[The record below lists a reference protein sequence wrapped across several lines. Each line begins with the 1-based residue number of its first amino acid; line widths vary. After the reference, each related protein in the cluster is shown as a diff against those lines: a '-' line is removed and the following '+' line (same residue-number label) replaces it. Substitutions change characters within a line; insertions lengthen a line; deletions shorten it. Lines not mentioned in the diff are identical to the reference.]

1 MEVWKVHFGWLVK
14 AAGMAAS
21 FFDVLQL
28 CSEKSNLVDLF
39 VMIVS
44 QIWTRRNKL
53 RVGKGAAPL
62 DMINQLASASLQVFL
77 QSSLNPTKV
86 PSPLK
91 VTKWLPPPSNWVKI
105 NFDGA
110 TFSDSSSAGLGAII
124 RNDLVATTSIEE
136 DLLTSILCRTYGSIE
151 LTFQHVVKNDQLEKG
166 VTPSYNQ
173 KDKLAHIQFIGL
185 PFYKLMLYLK
195 REFLGAADMIR
206 LLHAAKGCER
216 GVEMGGSGLE
226 RKVLDM
232 FEVGPY
238 ESSYQM
244 GSPIGQTPK
253 PQLLLKTFTDNNQ
266 KKFPSYWDELI
277 LGTVEG
283 SEVPFLPRLFPPLLP
298 KTTIISDVDSPDECS
313 DVLIVS
319 DSMAVAAHYDEDANV
334 ALVGHTYLIKGMLSN
349 ELSFIAYTYAGEPPS
364 CSFGFNSH
372 GLNTQILNIETAS
385 RNRISV
391 REVGVTPYNKELAD
405 VLPKT
410 SFIGDTADAK
420 YPIYSISNL
429 KGIRK
434 PSFGLLHHAAP
445 CKKTLYAIF
454 SGPIVHTLCTAVIN
468 LDEQIL
474 SIIEGDPKE
483 GEVSHVFTM
492 SSKEFKMPR

>member
-1 MEVWKVHFGWLVK
+1 MWRAGSDSLPSKSNLKKRKIPIDATCSSCGLEPETSFHAIWSCPSLVQVWKVHFGWLVK

-62 DMINQLASASLQVFL
+62 DMINQLASASLQ
-77 QSSLNPTKV
+77 
-86 PSPLK
+86 
-91 VTKWLPPPSNWVKI
+91 
-105 NFDGA
+105 
-110 TFSDSSSAGLGAII
+110 
-124 RNDLVATTSIEE
+124 
-136 DLLTSILCRTYGSIE
+136 
-151 LTFQHVVKNDQLEKG
+151 LEKG

-206 LLHAAKGCER
+206 LLHAAKG
-216 GVEMGGSGLE
+216 
-226 RKVLDM
+226 K
-232 FEVGPY
+232 
-238 ESSYQM
+238 
-244 GSPIGQTPK
+244 
-253 PQLLLKTFTDNNQ
+253 
-266 KKFPSYWDELI
+266 
-277 LGTVEG
+277 
-283 SEVPFLPRLFPPLLP
+283 RLFPPLLP

-372 GLNTQILNIETAS
+372 GLVKAFSFNKNLNETD
-385 RNRISV
+385 
-391 REVGVTPYNKELAD
+391 G
-405 VLPKT
+405 
-410 SFIGDTADAK
+410 
-420 YPIYSISNL
+420 
-429 KGIRK
+429 
-434 PSFGLLHHAAP
+434 
-445 CKKTLYAIF
+445 
-454 SGPIVHTLCTAVIN
+454 
-468 LDEQIL
+468 
-474 SIIEGDPKE
+474 
-483 GEVSHVFTM
+483 
-492 SSKEFKMPR
+492 